1 MNSNEKS
8 RGGRESRESATGVEM
23 NALEYA
29 LAVKRDRIA
38 EQIETKLRE
47 DSLEERWLRV
57 VANGDA
63 EAIEQFQKK
72 FKSPEQLRDFVR
84 ARYFISQSSEI
95 SDSSSFV
102 FTFQLQLGLI
112 KGSELGSS
120 RLIDYF
126 IGSQKLDLNY
136 ILDYKV
142 Q

>member
-38 EQIETKLRE
+38 EQIEAKLRE
-47 DSLEERWLRV
+47 DPLEERWLRV

-84 ARYFISQSSEI
+84 AR
-95 SDSSSFV
+95 
-102 FTFQLQLGLI
+102 
-112 KGSELGSS
+112 
-120 RLIDYF
+120 
-126 IGSQKLDLNY
+126 
-136 ILDYKV
+136 
-142 Q
+142 